1 MAMAMMM
8 AIGGLTT
15 TITVITEGIALIIP
29 RRAITRPD
37 RRALCRLRRYL
48 TGEDGPLPMAGRG
61 RVGRIHPI
69 QMDGV
74 KTGAVLGG
82 CKTVK
87 SALF

>member
-1 MAMAMMM
+1 MAMTA
-8 AIGGLTT
+8 AIGGITT
-15 TITVITEGIALIIP
+15 TIMVITVGIALIVLHLP
-29 RRAITRPD
+29 TMRPD
-37 RRALCRLRRYL
+37 RPALCCPRRCL
-48 TGEDGPLPMAGRG
+48 TEEDGPFPMAGRG
-61 RVGRIHPI
+61 RAGRIHPI